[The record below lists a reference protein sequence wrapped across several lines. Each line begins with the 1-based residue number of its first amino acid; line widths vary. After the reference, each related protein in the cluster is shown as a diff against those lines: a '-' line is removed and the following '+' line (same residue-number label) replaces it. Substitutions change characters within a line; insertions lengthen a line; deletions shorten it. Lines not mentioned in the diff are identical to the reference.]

1 MSDGYHAV
9 VVRGPLESLRALA
22 QGGREMGI
30 EVVTG
35 PFLVDSPTQTEL
47 IPLVCSLNSEKIEAD
62 RQRFARR
69 DSA

>member
-1 MSDGYHAV
+1 MSDGYHAL
-9 VVRGPLESLRALA
+9 VRGPLESLRALA

-35 PFLVDSPTQTEL
+35 PFLVDSDAQHTL
-47 IPLVCSLNSEKIEAD
+47 FPLVAGLNNEKIEAD